1 MWPLR
6 RRFWNFI
13 ATLKFRSNK
22 PAVIQIPGED
32 PQKLKPVA
40 FASQFPDI
48 PISNILVADRVPADE
63 ASLLKF
69 YFYKFQVGMYSL
81 FSPMQSGLPQ
91 IDSDPQKALDGAY
104 TSSHR
109 RCFPLPVLPDE
120 YKVSVDLGRL
130 AVASPYACYVKRA
143 TDDGYHW
150 DWRALDGYERHSGLR
165 SLGARVLFQVNQAGR
180 RLEAARIDCELG
192 SCRPGDSGWDLA
204 RKIAL
209 CAATTH
215 LSLVRHFNWVH
226 LACGAPLAIAT
237 RN

>member
-1 MWPLR
+1 MCQLR
-6 RRFWNFI
+6 VGSWTSTER
-13 ATLKFRSNK
+13 LKFRSTR
-22 PAVIQIPGED
+22 PPVIQSPGKD
-32 PQKLKPVA
+32 PQNLKQVA

-120 YKVSVDLGRL
+120 YK
-130 AVASPYACYVKRA
+130 
-143 TDDGYHW
+143 
-150 DWRALDGYERHSGLR
+150 ER
-165 SLGARVLFQVNQAGR
+165 V
-180 RLEAARIDCELG
+180 
-192 SCRPGDSGWDLA
+192 
-204 RKIAL
+204 
-209 CAATTH
+209 
-215 LSLVRHFNWVH
+215 
-226 LACGAPLAIAT
+226 
-237 RN
+237 

>member
-120 YKVSVDLGRL
+120 YRDRVDLGRL
-130 AVASPYACYVKRA
+130 AVASPYACYVQRA
-143 TDDGYHW
+143 NDGGYHW
-150 DWRALDGYERHSGLR
+150 DWRALERYEHHAGLR
-165 SLGARVLFQVNQAGR
+165 SLGVRVLFQVNHAGR

-192 SCRPGDSGWDLA
+192 
-204 RKIAL
+204 
-209 CAATTH
+209 
-215 LSLVRHFNWVH
+215 
-226 LACGAPLAIAT
+226 
-237 RN
+237 